1 MTRKTQ
7 KDLRERESPVPPL
20 EKQIQRCDRQP
31 ESVAATEPKTR
42 TQMTRKHFSNVAL
55 CAGAAH
61 VGKGAAE
68 GGEAA
73 LQPVCSSPQGNSSSA
88 EWSKPWTTA
97 GTPSASAVT
106 SARGSWQTSG
116 LSRAPGGR
124 SRAPCHPSGT
134 GGQSDALR
142 SRVLPGA
149 SDTESGHGAWCLRE
163 RLPQGVSQPSVWSS
177 GRDK

>member
-1 MTRKTQ
+1 MRYEKTCGGFLFSVSMTRKNQ

-20 EKQIQRCDRQP
+20 EKPIQRCDRQP

-61 VGKGAAE
+61 VGKGAGVLPAAE

-88 EWSKPWTTA
+88 
-97 GTPSASAVT
+97 V
-106 SARGSWQTSG
+106 
-116 LSRAPGGR
+116 
-124 SRAPCHPSGT
+124 
-134 GGQSDALR
+134 
-142 SRVLPGA
+142 
-149 SDTESGHGAWCLRE
+149 
-163 RLPQGVSQPSVWSS
+163 
-177 GRDK
+177 